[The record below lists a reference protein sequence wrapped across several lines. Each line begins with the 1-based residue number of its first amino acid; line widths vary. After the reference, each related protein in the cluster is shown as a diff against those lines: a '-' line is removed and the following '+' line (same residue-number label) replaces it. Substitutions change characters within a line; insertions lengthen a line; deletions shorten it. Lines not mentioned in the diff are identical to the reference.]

1 MRIRTALAATA
12 LGALAVFGGAAAAHA
27 DVDDQ
32 SSFGVGSQENQ
43 GWQEP
48 AFNDQGD
55 GAFGSE
61 GSQATE
67 QGAGFGDAEGAEG
80 SFLQ

>member
-12 LGALAVFGGAAAAHA
+12 LGTLVVFGGAAAAHA

-48 AFNDQGD
+48 TFNDQG
-55 GAFGSE
+55 GAAFGSE
-61 GSQATE
+61 GSQAQD
-67 QGAGFGDAEGAEG
+67 QGAGFGDAEGAVD

>member
-12 LGALAVFGGAAAAHA
+12 LGTLVVFGGAAAAHA

-48 AFNDQGD
+48 TFNDQG
-55 GAFGSE
+55 GAAFGSE
-61 GSQATE
+61 GSQAQD